1 MKRKKVD
8 WDLEE
13 RRPPRIRKDSN
24 KMDKHRNKIYNL
36 YPDDYIDLE
45 DEMDGEVY
53 DGSTKKH
60 KQR

>member
-1 MKRKKVD
+1 MKRKQVD
-8 WDLEE
+8 WDQED
-13 RRPPRIRKDSN
+13 RRPPRVRKGSN

-36 YPDDYIDLE
+36 FPDDYIDLE

-53 DGSTKKH
+53 DGSKNKH

>member
-1 MKRKKVD
+1 MKRKQVD
-8 WDLEE
+8 WDQEE
-13 RRPPRIRKDSN
+13 RRAPRARKGSN

-36 YPDDYIDLE
+36 FPDDYIDLE

-53 DGSTKKH
+53 DGSKNKH